1 MKLKMDKTKK
11 KEIVRYIASKLAWLL
26 ILAFGKMSRL
36 VVKHEAWRRKA
47 LSSGHPLLYIA
58 WHGKMLAPI
67 YVLRNK
73 KIIAMVSEHGDGE
86 IIAQTILRL
95 GYKTIRGSSTRGG
108 LQAFREM
115 LRELQKGSHCTV
127 LPDGPTGPSRVMK
140 MGAIQLAQR
149 TGGYLLPITFAAEKP
164 IILKSWDGFTLWRPF
179 SKVAVVYG
187 KPILIPRKLNSAQ
200 LEEYRKMVEKRMND
214 QQQETDEIFR

>member
-1 MKLKMDKTKK
+1 MDKKRK
-11 KEIVRYIASKLAWLL
+11 KEIIRYVASKLAWLL

-36 VVKHEAWRRKA
+36 VVKNETLRKKA
-47 LSSGHPLLYIA
+47 LSSGRPLLYVA

-86 IIAQTILRL
+86 IIAQTIVRL

-108 LQAFREM
+108 SKAFREM
-115 LRELQKGSHCTV
+115 YRELKNGRHCTM

-140 MGAIQLAQR
+140 MGAVQLAQR
-149 TGGYLLPITFAAEKP
+149 TEGLLLPITFAAERP
-164 IILKSWDGFTLWRPF
+164 IIMKSWDGFTLWRPF
-179 SKVAVVYG
+179 SKVVVVYG
-187 KPILIPRKLNSAQ
+187 RPIHVPRKLSPEQ
-200 LEEYRKMVEKRMND
+200 LESFRIKIENIMND
-214 QQQETDEIFR
+214 QQRETDELFRK